1 MSSEVAIAVQGLSK
15 CYHTY
20 ARPRDR
26 LLQLFSQRRR
36 LYEEFWALR
45 DADLT
50 VYKGETLGIVGRNGS
65 GKSTLLQLIVGT
77 LFPTE
82 GEIRCAGRVAAIL
95 ELGAGFNP
103 EFSGLENAKL
113 NAAIVGMSN
122 TEIEARL
129 PEIVAFS
136 ELGDFIR
143 KPVKTYSSGMH
154 IRLAFSVVINM
165 LPDILVIDEAL
176 AVGDSKF
183 QRKCYRKLD
192 ELRNDGTTILFVT
205 HSTDA
210 VITHCDRAVFMEQ
223 GRIMDTGEPK
233 TVVNQYLE
241 SLFERQEK
249 PADAQQP
256 ASIQPGGLSDNA
268 LSRNPERDVC
278 PDRPWYN
285 DSEYDWGEGAAKL
298 FDYVLLDEKNTAVRS
313 AVQSGN
319 RIRILAAVYF
329 YQPQDSLIFGV
340 TFKTLDGTTVFG
352 TNTERLRV
360 GIDSVEAGQIVH
372 VCFEITLNLIAAE
385 YFVSLGV
392 VRGQEVGDET
402 VLHRRYDLFRLV
414 IQDHQEAFGYA
425 ALPTSITVSPLASG
439 AS

>member
-1 MSSEVAIAVQGLSK
+1 MSSDVSIAVRGVSK
-15 CYHTY
+15 CYHSY
-20 ARPRDR
+20 RRPRDR
-26 LLQLFSQRRR
+26 LLQLVTQRQR

-45 DADLT
+45 DVDLR
-50 VYKGETLGIVGRNGS
+50 VERGETVGIVGRNGS

-77 LFPTE
+77 LTPTE
-82 GEIRCAGRVAAIL
+82 GEIHCAGRVAAIL

-103 EFSGLENAKL
+103 EFTGMENARL
-113 NAAIVGMSN
+113 NAAIVGMPS

-129 PEIVAFS
+129 PEVVAFS
-136 ELGDFIR
+136 ELGDFIY

-165 LPDILVIDEAL
+165 MPDILVIDEAL

-205 HSTDA
+205 HATDS

-233 TVVNQYLE
+233 TVVNRYLE
-241 SLFERQEK
+241 SLFERQDK
-249 PADAQQP
+249 PANIGFFRGGEAGGMRYD
-256 ASIQPGGLSDNA
+256 GLS
-268 LSRNPERDVC
+268 RDPCLDAC

-285 DSEYDWGEGAAKL
+285 DSEYDWGEGAAKI
-298 FDYVLLDEKNTAVRS
+298 FDYVLLDENDTVVTS
-313 AVQSGN
+313 PVQSGDK
-319 RIRILAAVYF
+319 IRIMVAAYF
-329 YQPQDSLIFGV
+329 YQPQSGLIFGL
-340 TFKTLDGTTVFG
+340 TLKTVDGTTVFG
-352 TNTERLRV
+352 TNTKLLQV
-360 GIDSVEAGQIVH
+360 DVEPVQAGQVLH
-372 VCFEITLNLIAAE
+372 VCFEIMLTLVSSE

-392 VRGQEVGDET
+392 VREQEAGDET

-414 IQDHQEAFGYA
+414 VQDNRRAFGFA
-425 ALPTSITVSPLASG
+425 ALPISVSITPPAPDTK
-439 AS
+439 